1 MAEPSGN
8 LLKYSL
14 VGGSLTAATIFAGT
28 YLLGGVSDAEAIDN
42 LREIRPTLRFTA
54 SGTMT
59 ATATIVALMLTLLS
73 FSKQTEDKM
82 KGWHYERIRWI
93 ARFSAGTFIAAL
105 VLLMILNVP
114 INNAEESF
122 ATVYNWVYYFMMAYA
137 ALLGGVMVTVI
148 LLLYEATQDIIL
160 VMHPNT
166 DADFLFEGSDADS
179 DEERDDQKEK
189 AEDKV
194 AESEATD

>member
-1 MAEPSGN
+1 MPEPSGN

-14 VGGSLTAATIFAGT
+14 IGGGLTTATIFAGT
-28 YLLGGVSDAEAIDN
+28 YLLGSISDAEAIAN

-73 FSKQTEDKM
+73 FSNQTEDRM

-93 ARFSAGTFIAAL
+93 ARFSASTFIAAL

-114 INNAEESF
+114 LGNAEESF
-122 ATVYNWVYYFMMAYA
+122 NNLYDWVYYFLMGYA
-137 ALLGGVMVTVI
+137 AILGGTMVTVI
-148 LLLYEATQDIIL
+148 LLLYEATKDIII
-160 VMHPNT
+160 VMHPDT
-166 DADFLFEGSDADS
+166 EADFLFVDTEADT
-179 DEERDDQKEK
+179 EKEREDQKEE
-189 AEDKV
+189 AEEEV
-194 AESEATD
+194 AD